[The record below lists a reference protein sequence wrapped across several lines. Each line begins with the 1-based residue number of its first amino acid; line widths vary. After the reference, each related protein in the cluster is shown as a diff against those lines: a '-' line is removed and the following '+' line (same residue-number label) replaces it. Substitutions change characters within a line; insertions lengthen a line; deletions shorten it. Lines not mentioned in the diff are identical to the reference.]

1 MPFTSR
7 DEALQKVRIAQ
18 QNLLTQGNP
27 LGIVGRG
34 IGDRVSTLPTYERE
48 AKSGHGM
55 TEVVLRSPTGRLS
68 ATKRERSPIEAHQK
82 SFTEEELYIAALFVA
97 DAEMATRVN
106 VTAAYDGAPREVA
119 GPRAGGVIDR
129 HRQAHVR
136 FYKALSEMDEKFRH
150 VAKWLVLEVRRENT
164 GETASVGDI
173 GAEMTGLKHVE
184 TCRGV
189 GLGMLK
195 ATLWRIGEV
204 YRREMRGK

>member
-1 MPFTSR
+1 MPFTDR
-7 DEALQKVRIAQ
+7 AQAFEKVRTAQ

-27 LGIVGRG
+27 LGITGRG

-106 VTAAYDGAPREVA
+106 VTAAYDGAPRQVA

-129 HRQAHVR
+129 HRQAHIR

-173 GAEMTGLKHVE
+173 GAELTGLKHE
-184 TCRGV
+184 ATCRGV

-204 YRREMRGK
+204 YRRETHR